1 MSIKAIN
8 YVIDLEIGD
17 ATSKLIMI
25 NLANLYNDATE
36 YAYPSQELLAKRSEC
51 SIRTV
56 QRKLIKLS
64 QLGFIKVHFRPN
76 KTSLY
81 SFPKING
88 YDTLDVSD
96 CHIQKNGY
104 DKSGNGYDTSDV
116 RTINNIHYIN
126 NNKKKKKDILLTE
139 LVLTDELKKYATDRE
154 LDAEEILED
163 IKLWNEQNGN
173 KKKYANLNA
182 FYMNWCRKEARRKP
196 KTSIKVQSDQ
206 KDGKVAVRAE
216 KELSQPQKD
225 LIQSWIDQVH
235 NKAKTNPS
243 EYGGVNYD
251 KLRNAFTT
259 SMKFQ
264 YAEYYGEKLTTRELC
279 DKFELGR

>member
-25 NLANLYNDATE
+25 NLANLYNDATD

-56 QRKLIKLS
+56 QRKLDNLNK
-64 QLGFIKVHFRPN
+64 LGFIKVHFRPN

-116 RTINNIHYIN
+116 RTINNNHYIN
-126 NNKKKKKDILLTE
+126 INKKNKKKENLLTE

-196 KTSIKVQSDQ
+196 KAPLKVQSHQ
-206 KDGKVAVRAE
+206 KGDKVAVRPE
-216 KELSQPQKD
+216 KGLTMAQ
-225 LIQSWIDQVH
+225 LNYIDNIV
-235 NKAKTNPS
+235 AKVERLQHDPRWAYTNFDRLRNEIETAMRQGSLS
-243 EYGGVNYD
+243 EY
-251 KLRNAFTT
+251 
-259 SMKFQ
+259 
-264 YAEYYGEKLTTRELC
+264 LTERGLN
-279 DKFELGR
+279 